1 MLKKLFVFAG
11 WLLLLC
17 LVFLFCCTVGLWR
30 EWNTVTIFALW
41 LSVLIAAVLLWSALL
56 WLTQLIKEDK
66 AHRFFLKFRLSRR
79 EYVLFEHWKSG
90 AAVVRRIQ
98 RKRPPIPW
106 YLLLGDRCGKT
117 SLLAGSG
124 LPMFS
129 SDKQDNTVVPTH
141 TLRWWFFRNVCFLDV
156 SGNFLNGAPTFQR
169 AWGKMVGWITRAPA
183 PVGILIGLSVS
194 DLMNEDVSALHEK
207 ARKIRAQI
215 EPLTRKLKRQ
225 LPLYMTVTQCDKF
238 PAFSLWTRQLSAEQQ
253 QQALGYYWPTPPEI
267 DGKDVST
274 LLPLFT
280 ALKTGFGLARL
291 SMAVAPVSAQDKAAL
306 LAFPEAFARLEEP
319 LRVFLASLCEPNA
332 YFTPAAL
339 GGVWFTA
346 SEQQDKNKSRRTTLF
361 VHDLLT
367 LHLPAFSMTRDVQ
380 WRHNRRLR
388 VVAGRLLLLG
398 CVVALGYSAFKSTA
412 LMQHDTATLSPEELA
427 DALMKNETH
436 RDSPL
441 VYLPFA
447 HVLNHQNLLT
457 EARLREKLPSQLLN
471 ADPQLSAY
479 EQQFLTSSL
488 PARRQMVLSL
498 AQTLLTRQAMRD
510 DATLAALSLRPVIP
524 DTLRLDAVDP
534 SVSLHARLALE
545 RWEMQQPAG
554 ASHLAAL
561 HRLLSALINDDRTL
575 AWLTA
580 PDDNLLDVQASDYW
594 PQNPDAATLSGIW
607 TKQGEAQLTEWV
619 SLIAQAAGKTQPE
632 ASLQQFMQTLPALRQ
647 NAWRGLLFT
656 VARSLQ
662 TQAPH
667 SLSQNQL
674 IAMGQGQSP
683 AMQFA
688 RRIALELDDI
698 PAQSAQPW
706 LTELQRLQALPSRAA
721 ENATLRKMQQV
732 DAALRGGLTRWLR
745 GGKLPAA
752 AHAGTQQTGAW
763 QHWQASLNAAAGQ
776 ALNQATLSPALTD
789 GLFAP
794 KMDAK
799 NLNPLVTLFASF
811 EKLRKTPEPR
821 NQEMGVDAVWSLYQ
835 SDASELLG
843 HALAR
848 SGCWFNEQWQSKVL
862 WPMRKN
868 AKGLDYDAQQALT
881 WQYLADF
888 VRGSAKGLLAVTEQ
902 GPQAGAFQG
911 QKIPLTDDFLSIAR
925 HLLNPEDVLDVP
937 QRQNTQNADRITVLN
952 DQITQLTQQ
961 QKALETTSYSVSIV
975 SQPATVPEGAR
986 LIPTGSRLTLE
997 CQSGVKVLDS
1007 MNFAEQ
1013 AQFTWLPGQCQS
1025 VKLDVKFPNF
1035 TATYRYTGNSAWPD
1049 FLDEFVRGEALID
1062 ALVFDD
1068 NADAMTALNI
1078 KHVLLRFKISNQ
1090 TALQTAWMNWSRLD
1104 DQLAGLRKHKQALEG
1119 QQQSLE
1125 PSAALRGRLSGLPEN
1140 AADCR

>member
-11 WLLLLC
+11 WLILLC
-17 LVFLFCCTVGLWR
+17 LVFLFCCTLGLWR
-30 EWNTVTIFALW
+30 EWTTLTIFAVW
-41 LSVLIAAVLLWSALL
+41 LGVLIAAVLLWSALL
-56 WLTQLIKEDK
+56 WLTQLIKEKK
-66 AHRFFLKFRLSRR
+66 AHRFFKKFRLSRR

-90 AAVVRRIQ
+90 AAVVKRIQ

-129 SDKQDNTVVPTH
+129 SDAQDTHVVPTH
-141 TLRWWFFRNVCFLDV
+141 TLRWWFFRNVCFLDL
-156 SGNFLNGAPTFQR
+156 SGNFLNGTPTFHR
-169 AWGKMVGWITRAPA
+169 AWGKMVSWIVRAPA
-183 PVGILIGLSVS
+183 PAGILIGLSVT
-194 DLMNEDVSALHEK
+194 DLINEDVSALHEK

-238 PAFSLWTRQLSAEQQ
+238 PAFSLWAKQLSAAQQ
-253 QQALGYYWPTPPEI
+253 QQALGYYWPMPPEI

-280 ALKTGFGLARL
+280 ALKKGFDFARL
-291 SMAVAPVSAQDKAAL
+291 SMAGAPVSAQARAAL
-306 LAFPEAFARLEEP
+306 LAFPESFARLEEP

-332 YFTPAAL
+332 YFTPATL

-346 SEQQDKNKSRRTTLF
+346 GEQQDKNKSRRTTSF

-367 LHLPAFSMTRDVQ
+367 HHLPAFSASRDVR
-380 WRHNRRLR
+380 WNHNKRLR
-388 VVAGRLLLLG
+388 AVVGRALLLG
-398 CVVALGYSAFKSTA
+398 CVVALGYSALKSTQ
-412 LMQHDTATLSPEELA
+412 LMQHDTATLSPAELA
-427 DALMKNETH
+427 ELLMKNETH

-447 HVLNHQNLLT
+447 HVLNHQHEWI
-457 EARLREKLPSQLLN
+457 EARLRARTPSQLLN
-471 ADPQLSAY
+471 TDPQLSAY
-479 EQQFLTSSL
+479 EQQFLTAPL
-488 PARRQMVLSL
+488 KTRRQMVLTL

-510 DATLAALSLRPVIP
+510 DATLAALSLRPTIP
-524 DTLRLDAVDP
+524 EALRLDAVDP
-534 SVSLHARLALE
+534 SASPHARLAME

-580 PDDNLLDVQASDYW
+580 PDDNLHDVQASDFW
-594 PQNPDAATLSGIW
+594 PQVPATLSGIW
-607 TKQGEAQLTEWV
+607 TRQGEAQLTEWV
-619 SLIAQAAGKTQPE
+619 NLITQAGGKTQPG
-632 ASLQQFMQTLPALRQ
+632 AALQQFKQSLPALRQ
-647 NAWRGLLFT
+647 NAWRDLLLT
-656 VARSLQ
+656 VTPLVQ
-662 TQAPH
+662 NQAAH

-674 IAMGQGQSP
+674 IAINQGQSP
-683 AMQFA
+683 ARQFA
-688 RRIALELDDI
+688 RRIALELEDI

-706 LTELQRLQALPSRAA
+706 LTELQNLQNLPLQAAQNP
-721 ENATLRKMQQV
+721 TLKKVQQV
-732 DAALRGGLTRWLR
+732 DASFRGGLTKWLQ
-745 GGKLPAA
+745 GGKSPAA
-752 AHAGTQQTGAW
+752 PPSGEPQTDAW
-763 QHWQASLNAAAGQ
+763 QKWQASLNEATSQ
-776 ALNQATLSPALTD
+776 ALNQAALSPALTN

-794 KMDAK
+794 QTDAK
-799 NLNPLVTLFASF
+799 NINPLVTLFASF
-811 EKLRKTPEPR
+811 EQLRKTPEPR
-821 NQEMGVDAVWSLYQ
+821 SQEIGVETVWSLYQ
-835 SDASELLG
+835 SDASALLG
-843 HALAR
+843 HALSR
-848 SGCWFNEQWQSKVL
+848 SGCWLNEQWQSKVL

-868 AKGLDYDAQQALT
+868 AQGLDYDAQQALT

-888 VRGSAKGLLAVTEQ
+888 VRGPAKGLLVVTDQ
-902 GPQAGAFQG
+902 GPQAGEFLG
-911 QKIPLTDDFLSIAR
+911 QTLPLTDEFVSIAR

-937 QRQNTQNADRITVLN
+937 QRQNTQNADRISVLN
-952 DQITQLTQQ
+952 DQIVQLTQQ
-961 QKALETTSYSVSIV
+961 QKALETTPYSVSIV

-1007 MNFAEQ
+1007 MNFAEE
-1013 AQFTWLPGQCQS
+1013 AQFIWLPGQCQS

-1035 TATYRYTGNSAWPD
+1035 TATYRYSGSSAWPD
-1049 FLDEFVRGEALID
+1049 FLDAFASGEALID
-1062 ALVFDD
+1062 ARDFDD

-1078 KHVLLRFKISNQ
+1078 KHVLLRFKISDQ
-1090 TALQTAWMNWSRLD
+1090 IALQTAWMGWSKLD
-1104 DQLAGLRKHKQALEG
+1104 DQLTGLKEQKQALEE

-1125 PSAALRGRLSGLPEN
+1125 PSAALRGQLSGLPEN